1 LHFGKLAV
9 GSLRTLSQEN
19 ESMSR
24 DYELGETF
32 DARLLANAPRV
43 RLSRRGI
50 IMGLAAGSVFPFVSG
65 CTTNAATGESQLL
78 LFGDDQ
84 IASMAATAWTDMKSQ
99 TPQTSNAKLKNRV
112 LGIWDRTI
120 KGAAAQGHV
129 NANDQWDVAVFDTDD
144 VNAFVMPGN
153 RVGVY
158 RGITELTENDDQI
171 SSVLGHETGHVVGR
185 HAAERMSVSTA
196 AQVGLMASQIAVAS
210 SEELSKYGTAIGA
223 LGGAAVQFGVVL
235 PYSRKHE
242 LQADKLGVDYMH
254 SAGYD
259 VKQSVRLWELMDAQ
273 SKGQRPPEFMSTHP
287 DPVRRAEEL
296 RSYINA
302 RGYALM

>member
-1 LHFGKLAV
+1 
-9 GSLRTLSQEN
+9 
-19 ESMSR
+19 MSR

-32 DARLLANAPRV
+32 DARLLSNAPRV

>member
-1 LHFGKLAV
+1 MA
-9 GSLRTLSQEN
+9 
-19 ESMSR
+19 R
-24 DYELGETF
+24 DYDLGETF
-32 DARLLANAPRV
+32 DSRLLAEAPRV

-84 IASMAATAWTDMKSQ
+84 IASMAATAWTDMKAQ
-99 TPQTSNAKLKNRV
+99 TPQTSNSKLKNRV

-129 NANDQWDVAVFDTDD
+129 NPNDQWDVAVFDTDD

-185 HAAERMSVSTA
+185 HAAERMSVTTA
-196 AQVGLMASQIAVAS
+196 AQVGLMAGQIAVAS
-210 SEELSKYGTAIGA
+210 SEELSKYGSAIGA

-242 LQADKLGVDYMH
+242 LQADRLGVDYMH

-259 VKQSVRLWELMDAQ
+259 VKQSVRLWELMAAQ
-273 SKGQRPPEFMSTHP
+273 SEGQRPPEFMSTHP

-296 RSYINA
+296 RGYINA

>member
-1 LHFGKLAV
+1 MTRQIEFGEK
-9 GSLRTLSQEN
+9 
-19 ESMSR
+19 
-24 DYELGETF
+24 F
-32 DARLLANAPRV
+32 DSELLASAPRV

-65 CTTNAATGESQLL
+65 CATNAATGDSQLL

-84 IASMAATAWTDMKSQ
+84 IANMAATAWTDMKAQ
-99 TPQTSNAKLKNRV
+99 TPQTSNSKLKGRV
-112 LGIWDRTI
+112 LNIWDRTI
-120 KGAAAQGHV
+120 QGAVKEGHISP
-129 NANDQWDVAVFDTDD
+129 NEQWDVAVFDTDD

-171 SSVLGHETGHVVGR
+171 SSVLGHETGHVVGK

-196 AQVGLMASQIAVAS
+196 AQVGLMAGQIAVAS
-210 SEELSKYGTAIGA
+210 SEELSKYGSTIGA
-223 LGGAAVQFGVVL
+223 LGGAAVQFGIIL

-254 SAGYD
+254 QAGYD
-259 VKQSVRLWELMDAQ
+259 VKQSVRLWELMAAQ
-273 SKGQRPPEFMSTHP
+273 SEGARPPEFMSTHP
-287 DPVRRAEEL
+287 DPLRRAQEL
-296 RSYINA
+296 RNYINA
-302 RGYALM
+302 RGYALI

>member
-1 LHFGKLAV
+1 
-9 GSLRTLSQEN
+9 
-19 ESMSR
+19 MSR
-24 DYELGETF
+24 DYDLGETF
-32 DARLLANAPRV
+32 DSRLLAEAPRV

-50 IMGLAAGSVFPFVSG
+50 VMGLAAGSVFPFVSG
-65 CTTNAATGESQLL
+65 CTTNAATGDSQLL

-84 IASMAATAWTDMKSQ
+84 IASMAATAWTDMKAQ
-99 TPQTSNAKLKNRV
+99 TPQTSNAQLKNRV

-129 NANDQWDVAVFDTDD
+129 NPNEQWDVAVFDTDD

-185 HAAERMSVSTA
+185 HAAERMSVTTA
-196 AQVGLMASQIAVAS
+196 AQVGLMAGQIAVAS
-210 SEELSKYGTAIGA
+210 SEELSKYGSMIGA

-242 LQADKLGVDYMH
+242 LQADRLGVDYMH

-259 VKQSVRLWELMDAQ
+259 VKQSVRLWELMAAQ
-273 SKGQRPPEFMSTHP
+273 SEGQRPPEFMSTHP